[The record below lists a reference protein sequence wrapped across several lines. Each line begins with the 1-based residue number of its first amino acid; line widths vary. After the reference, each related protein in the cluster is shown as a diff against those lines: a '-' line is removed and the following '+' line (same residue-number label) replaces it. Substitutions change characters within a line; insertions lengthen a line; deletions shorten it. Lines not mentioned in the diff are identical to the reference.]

1 MDVGA
6 ETGFLEGG
14 GEMGALIRARD
25 WSRTPIGPVEGWSL
39 SLRMMVGFLLAN
51 RFPLLLWWGPRYIS
65 IYNDAYR
72 PVLGSKHPWALGQ
85 PVSECWSEIWD
96 VLKPLIDSPFQGGPS
111 TWMDDLPLEINRHG
125 FAEETHFTVAYSPV
139 PDETAPRGIGGVLAT
154 VHEITD
160 KVVGERRITA
170 LRDIGARTGEARTAE
185 EACTIAAEALA
196 RHDKDVPFALVYL
209 IDESGR
215 EARLVCTAGIEK
227 GAPVARESIDLDRA
241 AAADAPW
248 PLAEVLRSE
257 RAVTVGD
264 LSHRFGEVPRGPW
277 SDPPHTALV
286 VPIKSN
292 LAHQLAGFLVAG
304 TSPRLRLDEQYRSF
318 MDLAAAQ
325 IATAIAGARAWE
337 EERKRAEALA
347 EIDRAKTMFFSNVS
361 HEFRTPLTLMLG
373 PLEEALAARDLP
385 VMERLRLE
393 LAHRN
398 SLRLLKLVNSLLDF
412 SRIEAGRTQA
422 SYAPV
427 DLAALTVDL
436 ASNFRAACDRVGLA
450 LVVDCSPLPE
460 PVFVDHDMWE
470 KIVLNLLS
478 NAFKFTFAGEIVV
491 RLRGING
498 HAELVVRDSGV
509 GIPAAELP
517 RVFDRFHRIEG
528 QRSRTYEGSGI
539 GLALVQELVKLHG
552 GAIRAESE
560 EGRGTA
566 FVVTVPFG
574 AGHLP
579 AERIDAER
587 QLGST
592 AVRAEAYVE
601 EALRWLS
608 DEEADAAVLSEARPE
623 ARRQTERAETA
634 ARLPNGAHILL
645 ADDNADMR
653 AYVRRLLGPHCS
665 VLAVP
670 DGQAALQ
677 AMRAKRPDLVLADV
691 MMPGLD
697 GFGLL
702 RAIRRDAV
710 LADIPVIMLSAR
722 AGEES
727 RVEGL
732 EAGADDYLVKPFSAR
747 ELIARVAAH
756 LKIAS
761 ARGEAAAALR
771 RSEERQAFLLQLSDA
786 LRPLA
791 RPEEIKEATSRLL
804 GQRLGASRVAWF
816 AVAGSDYVVEGD
828 YVHGVLHMAGRFPI
842 ASFGPR
848 VFDALNGGLAV
859 WSDDVEADSALTP
872 AEQAR
877 YRHLQVRAHIAVP
890 LIKSGRFV
898 AGLAIH
904 SATPRRWTEEEV
916 ALVEETIERTWAAV
930 QHALAEQ
937 ALRESELRFRSL
949 VTAGSDAVYR
959 MSPDWT
965 ELRQLIGRDFIAD
978 VTEPVSTWL
987 EKYVHPDDR
996 PAVRAAA
1003 DEAMRTKSMFE
1014 LDHRVIRADGT
1025 LGWTHSRAAPLI
1037 DVEGKVIEWIGTA
1050 TDISESKRTDEA
1062 RASLA
1067 AIVESSDDAIVGKD
1081 LDGVIR
1087 TWNRGAQRLFGYT
1100 AEEAVGRSVTMLM
1113 PPDRRHEEPGILAR
1127 IRRGERISHHETVR
1141 QHKDG
1146 RLIDV
1151 SLTISPI
1158 IDATGR
1164 IIGAS
1169 KIARD
1174 IGERRRDEE
1183 KTLVQRRILEMVA
1196 TAAPL
1201 VEILDAVVLFLEARE
1216 PGTRCGILR
1225 LDDEGRHFRRGS
1237 GPSLPEAYHVAL
1249 DGAPIAP
1256 PYAGSCSEA
1265 AHRGATVLVP
1275 DVENE
1280 TRYSEEWRTLMAAC
1294 GIRAGRSTP
1303 IRGAGGRVL
1312 GSLAIYHDR
1321 PRDPDPSDSEL
1332 IDIATHLAAIAIER
1346 DRERE
1351 ALQQRAAQLK
1361 VLVDELNHRVK
1372 NTLATVQSLAVQS
1385 MREAKSAEQ
1394 GRTALDARLLALA
1407 RAHDVL
1413 TREHWGRAPI
1423 SEIVAGATSAYRG
1436 RGATPARIE
1445 SAGPEIFL
1453 RPKAALAISMALHE
1467 LATNAVKY
1475 GALSDADGRVAITWA
1490 PAGEDGGRFR
1500 LEWREMDGPPVT
1512 PPGRRGFGSR
1522 LLEKGLAYDLGGEVR
1537 LAFERTG
1544 LVCTIEAPIGEMGEL
1559 AWRTVQ
1565 S

>member
-1 MDVGA
+1 MDVGL
-6 ETGFLEGG
+6 ETDFLAGG
-14 GEMGALIRARD
+14 GEMGALIRAKD
-25 WSRTPIGPVEGWSL
+25 WSKTPIGPIEGWSL
-39 SLRMMVGFLLAN
+39 SLRMMVSFLLAN
-51 RFPLLLWWGPRYIS
+51 RFPLLLWWGPQYIS
-65 IYNDAYR
+65 LYNDPYR
-72 PVLGSKHPWALGQ
+72 PVLGSKHPSALGR

-96 VLKPLIDSPFQGGPS
+96 VLQPLIDAPFQGGPA

-125 FAEETHFTVAYSPV
+125 FVEETHFTVAYSPV
-139 PDETAPRGIGGVLAT
+139 PDDTAPRGIGGVLAT
-154 VHEITD
+154 VHEITE
-160 KVVGERRITA
+160 KVVGERRIVA
-170 LRDIGARTGEARTAE
+170 LRDLGARIGEARTAE
-185 EACTIAAEALA
+185 EACRIAAEAMA
-196 RHDKDVPFALVYL
+196 RHDKDIPFALVYL

-215 EARLVCTAGIEK
+215 EARLVCTAGIDK
-227 GAPVARESIDLDRA
+227 GAPIACDAIALDGA

-257 RAVTVGD
+257 HAVAVD
-264 LSHRFGEVPRGPW
+264 ELPRRFAEVPRGPW

-292 LAHQLAGFLVAG
+292 MAHQLAGFLVAG
-304 TSPRLRLDEQYRSF
+304 ASPRLRLDEQYRSF
-318 MDLAAAQ
+318 VELAAAQ
-325 IATAIAGARAWE
+325 IATAIASARAWE

-347 EIDRAKTMFFSNVS
+347 EIDRAKTLFFSNVS

-373 PLEEALAARDLP
+373 PLEDALAANDLP
-385 VMERLRLE
+385 IMERLRLE

-412 SRIEAGRTQA
+412 SRIEAGRAQA

-427 DLAALTVDL
+427 DLAALTADL
-436 ASNFRAACDRVGLA
+436 ASNFRAACDRVGIA
-450 LVVDCSPLPE
+450 LVVDCEPLPE
-460 PVFVDHDMWE
+460 PTFVDRDMWE

-491 RLRGING
+491 RLRGIDG
-498 HAELVVRDSGV
+498 HVELLVRDTGV
-509 GIPAAELP
+509 GVPAAELP
-517 RVFDRFHRIEG
+517 RLFERFHRIEG
-528 QRSRTYEGSGI
+528 QKSRTYEGSGI

-552 GAIRAESE
+552 GTVRAESE
-560 EGRGTA
+560 EGRGTT

-574 AGHLP
+574 MAHLP
-579 AERIDAER
+579 AEHIDAGR
-587 QLGST
+587 RLAST

-608 DEEADAAVLSEARPE
+608 DEEADALAFPE
-623 ARRQTERAETA
+623 ARRQAEGAETA
-634 ARLPNGAHILL
+634 AGLPKGTRILL

-653 AYVRRLLGPHCS
+653 AYVRRLLGSRCT

-670 DGQAALQ
+670 DGGAALE

-702 RAIRRDAV
+702 RAIRNDPT

-747 ELIARVAAH
+747 ELVARVAAH
-756 LKIAS
+756 LQIAS
-761 ARGEAAAALR
+761 ARQQATEALR

-804 GQRLGASRVAWF
+804 GQRLGASRVAYF
-816 AVAGSDYVVEGD
+816 TVAGSDYVVEGD
-828 YVHGVLHMAGRFPI
+828 YVHGVPHMSGRFPI

-848 VFDALNGGLAV
+848 VFAALNGGLAV
-859 WSDDVEADSALTP
+859 WSDDVEADANLTQ

-877 YRHLQVRAHIAVP
+877 YRTLQIRAYIGVP

-898 AGLAIH
+898 AGLTIH
-904 SATPRRWTEEEV
+904 SATVRHWTEEEV
-916 ALVEETIERTWAAV
+916 ALAEETIERTWAAV
-930 QHALAEQ
+930 QHAMAEN

-949 VTAGSDAVYR
+949 VTAGSEAVYR
-959 MSPDWT
+959 MSPDWS

-978 VTEPVSTWL
+978 TTDPLRSWMQ
-987 EKYVHPDDR
+987 KYVHPDDQ
-996 PAVRAAA
+996 PAVMAAAAEAVRA
-1003 DEAMRTKSMFE
+1003 KSVFE

-1025 LGWTHSRAAPLI
+1025 LGWTHSRAVPVL
-1037 DVEGKVIEWIGTA
+1037 DVAGEVMEWIGTA
-1050 TDISESKRTDEA
+1050 TDISERKRTDEA
-1062 RASLA
+1062 RAHLA

-1081 LDGVIR
+1081 LEGIIR
-1087 TWNRGAQRLFGYT
+1087 TWNQGAERLFGYT
-1100 AEEAVGRSVTMLM
+1100 AEEVVGRPVTMLM
-1113 PPDRRHEEPGILAR
+1113 PPDRQHEEPGILAR
-1127 IRRGERISHHETVR
+1127 IRRGERIEHDETVR
-1141 QHKDG
+1141 QRKDG
-1146 RLIDV
+1146 TLIDV

-1158 IDATGR
+1158 VGETGR
-1164 IIGAS
+1164 IIGGS

-1174 IGERRRDEE
+1174 IGKRKRDEA
-1183 KTLVQRRILEMVA
+1183 KALAQRRILEMVA

-1201 VEILDAVVLFLEARE
+1201 VQILDAVVLFLEAQE
-1216 PGTRCGILR
+1216 PGTRCGILH
-1225 LDDEGRHFRRGS
+1225 LDDEGGHLRRGS

-1249 DGAPIAP
+1249 DGVPITP

-1265 AHRGATVLVP
+1265 AHRCATVRVT
-1275 DVENE
+1275 DTENE
-1280 TRYSEEWRTLMAAC
+1280 TRYSEEWRRLMAAC

-1312 GSLAIYHDR
+1312 GSLAIYYSR
-1321 PRDPDPSDSEL
+1321 PCDPEPADPEV

-1351 ALQQRAAQLK
+1351 ALQERAAQLK

-1413 TREHWGRAPI
+1413 TREHWANAPI

-1436 RGATPARIE
+1436 RGVAPARVE
-1445 SAGPEIFL
+1445 SGGPEIFL

-1475 GALSDADGRVAITWA
+1475 GALSDPHGRIAITWA
-1490 PAGEDGGRFR
+1490 PAGENDSRFR

-1512 PPGRRGFGSR
+1512 PPRRRGFGSR

-1537 LAFERTG
+1537 LSFERTG
-1544 LVCTIEAPIGEMGEL
+1544 LVCTIEAPIGELGEL
-1559 AWRTVQ
+1559 AWRTTQ